1 MFKIGEF
8 SKLGQVSIRMLRYYD
23 ETGILKPAEIDELT
37 GYRNYSVDQ
46 IPILNKIR
54 YLRDSGFSISEIIEV
69 LRLNNDK
76 LLFKK
81 LDDKQKEINANIELQ
96 KNKIKKIKE
105 VKKELLTDKNKMC
118 YEVLIKSIPSYE
130 VLSLRR
136 VIKNYYC
143 EEDLWQ
149 EIMRYTKDNKI
160 KLLDDSFSIYHD
172 EECKESF
179 VDVELCCLV
188 DKKGNN
194 YKDYIYKDT
203 ESILNMACMM
213 VYGDFSNISKA
224 YFSFAK
230 WLQKNSKYEM
240 QGPTRQIVHR
250 GPWNEKDPQKYLIE
264 LQIPLK
270 II

>member
-96 KNKIKKIKE
+96 KNKIKK
-105 VKKELLTDKNKMC
+105 NRG
-118 YEVLIKSIPSYE
+118 S
-130 VLSLRR
+130 
-136 VIKNYYC
+136 
-143 EEDLWQ
+143 Q
-149 EIMRYTKDNKI
+149 ERTFN
-160 KLLDDSFSIYHD
+160 
-172 EECKESF
+172 
-179 VDVELCCLV
+179 
-188 DKKGNN
+188 
-194 YKDYIYKDT
+194 
-203 ESILNMACMM
+203 
-213 VYGDFSNISKA
+213 
-224 YFSFAK
+224 
-230 WLQKNSKYEM
+230 
-240 QGPTRQIVHR
+240 
-250 GPWNEKDPQKYLIE
+250 
-264 LQIPLK
+264 
-270 II
+270 